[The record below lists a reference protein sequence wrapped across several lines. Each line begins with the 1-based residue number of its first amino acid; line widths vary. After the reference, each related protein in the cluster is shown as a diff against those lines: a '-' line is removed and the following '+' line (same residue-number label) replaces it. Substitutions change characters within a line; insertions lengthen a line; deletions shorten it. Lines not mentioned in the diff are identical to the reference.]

1 MMQEYIIFN
10 LFINLQRGRGGGK
23 CLMKCSWLDVVFRLV
38 YVPLFLVYFV
48 IFATSSGEGEE
59 ISGLIP
65 YNA

>member
-1 MMQEYIIFN
+1 MQEYIIFN